1 MSFGPFKKFVHSL
14 HSRLGDGTFKRNLS
28 SFRETLAEAGK
39 IGGLMAAIGG
49 AVAIPFGG
57 LCAVLVHE
65 STTIKEQIKDAQERT
80 DRSMAVAEERA
91 QRSMAV
97 AEERTDRS
105 MAVAEERAQRR
116 MAEAEERTERRMVEM
131 RAGLKEL
138 SAEVKTVE
146 AGLKELSAEVKTV
159 EAGLKELSA
168 EVKTV
173 EAGLKELSAEVKTVA
188 EEVHGLRSNR
198 LE

>member
-1 MSFGPFKKFVHSL
+1 
-14 HSRLGDGTFKRNLS
+14 
-28 SFRETLAEAGK
+28 
-39 IGGLMAAIGG
+39 MAAIGG

-65 STTIKEQIKDAQERT
+65 STTIKEQIKDAQ
-80 DRSMAVAEERA
+80 
-91 QRSMAV
+91 
-97 AEERTDRS
+97 ERTDRS

-159 EAGLKELSA
+159 
-168 EVKTV
+168 
-173 EAGLKELSAEVKTVA
+173 A